1 MDRRLRRQCN
11 RSAGPHETRNRRML
25 IRTLTLQSQNI
36 HTASTESIGAPKLT
50 QAKTVAKPKFV
61 NLDELEQQ
69 AKQQLDQA
77 SYDFVAGG
85 AGSELT
91 LRANREAFQKIA
103 IMPRAL
109 TGIKQVD
116 TSSNLLGQ
124 RLSMPIY
131 VTPMANH
138 GLVYPSA
145 EVGSAQGAKKA
156 GTLFVAPTGSNK
168 TMEEV
173 ATAIKD
179 SPRWFQ
185 LYLNKDPEV
194 NKQLLQRA
202 EKAGYS
208 AIVLTVDLPVL
219 GIRDRNVRNSFTLP
233 TDLNQPNVSSERY
246 IAATKSLQ
254 SLAAGIKDDL
264 NWDDYEWTRKHTALP
279 VLIKGIL
286 SPDDAEEASRRKVPA
301 IIVSNHGGRQLD
313 TGFGAIEALR
323 PIVER
328 VKGKTR
334 ILFDS
339 GIRRGTDVFK
349 ALALGAEAVGV
360 GRPVLWGLA
369 LDGADGVTAVLKHLQ
384 LELVNVMR
392 LAGVPRVT
400 DITSKYIENLNS

>member
-1 MDRRLRRQCN
+1 
-11 RSAGPHETRNRRML
+11 
-25 IRTLTLQSQNI
+25 
-36 HTASTESIGAPKLT
+36 LT
-50 QAKTVAKPKFV
+50 QGETTAKPSIV

-69 AKQQLDQA
+69 AKQQLDQS

-91 LRANREAFQKIA
+91 LRANREAFQRIKIV
-103 IMPRAL
+103 PRVL

-116 TSSNLLGQ
+116 TSMNLLGQ
-124 RLSMPIY
+124 RLCMPIY

-138 GLVYPSA
+138 GVVHPLA

-173 ATAIKD
+173 ATAIRD

-194 NKQLLQRA
+194 NEQLLQRA

-219 GIRDRNVRNSFTLP
+219 GIRDRNVRNGFMLSK
-233 TDLNQPNVSSERY
+233 DLNRSNVSVERY
-246 IAATKSLQ
+246 VAATRGLQ
-254 SLAAGIKDDL
+254 SLTAGIKDDL
-264 NWDDYEWTRKHTALP
+264 SWDDYEWTRKHTALP
-279 VLIKGIL
+279 VLIKGVL
-286 SPDDAEEASRRKVPA
+286 SPDDAEEAAERKVPA

-313 TGFGAIEALR
+313 TGLGAIEALG
-323 PIVER
+323 PIIER
-328 VKGKTR
+328 VRGKTR
-334 ILFDS
+334 VLFDS

-369 LDGADGVTAVLKHLQ
+369 LYAADGVAAVLEHLKM
-384 LELVNVMR
+384 ELANVMR
-392 LAGVPRVT
+392 LAGTAKLT
-400 DITSKYIENLNS
+400 DITPEYIKTRLEFGHDNKPR

>member
-1 MDRRLRRQCN
+1 
-11 RSAGPHETRNRRML
+11 
-25 IRTLTLQSQNI
+25 
-36 HTASTESIGAPKLT
+36 
-50 QAKTVAKPKFV
+50 V
-61 NLDELEQQ
+61 NLDDLEVQ
-69 AKQQLDQA
+69 ARQKLDRA

-85 AGSELT
+85 AGSEQT
-91 LRANREAFQKIA
+91 LNANREAFKKIS
-103 IMPRAL
+103 IMPRVL
-109 TGIKQVD
+109 TGIKEAD
-116 TSSNLLGQ
+116 TSTNLLGQ

-138 GLVYPSA
+138 GVVNSIA

-156 GTLFVAPTGSNK
+156 GTLFVTPKGSNK

-173 ATAIKD
+173 AAAIRD
-179 SPRWFQ
+179 SPRWFK
-185 LYLNKDPEV
+185 LYFDKDPEV
-194 NKQLLQRA
+194 NKDLLRRA

-233 TDLNQPNVSSERY
+233 TDLDRPNSSSDGY
-246 IAATKSLQ
+246 LATARSLQ
-254 SLAAGIKDDL
+254 SLVASVKDDL
-264 NWDDYEWTRKHTALP
+264 SWDDYEWTREHTTLP

-286 SPDDAEEASRRKVPA
+286 SPNDAEEAAKRKVPA

-328 VKGKTR
+328 VNGKTKV
-334 ILFDS
+334 LFDS

-349 ALALGAEAVGV
+349 ALAMGAIAVGI

-369 LDGADGVTAVLKHLQ
+369 LYGADGVAAVLEHLKI
-384 LELVNVMR
+384 ELVNVMR
-392 LAGVPRVT
+392 LMGVGRIADISEDYLRVP
-400 DITSKYIENLNS
+400 N

>member
-1 MDRRLRRQCN
+1 MHACERGTVW
-11 RSAGPHETRNRRML
+11 RSELPETGTATRP
-25 IRTLTLQSQNI
+25 NI
-36 HTASTESIGAPKLT
+36 
-50 QAKTVAKPKFV
+50 V

-69 AKQQLDQA
+69 AKKQLDQA

-91 LRANREAFQKIA
+91 LRANLEAFKKIT
-103 IMPRAL
+103 IMPRVL
-109 TGIKQVD
+109 TGIKKVD
-116 TSSNLLGQ
+116 TSTDLLGQ

-131 VTPMANH
+131 ITPMANH
-138 GLVYPSA
+138 GVVHPLA

-156 GTLFVAPTGSNK
+156 GTLFVAPTGASK

-173 ATAIKD
+173 AIAIKD

-185 LYLNKDPEV
+185 LYFNKDPGV
-194 NKQLLQRA
+194 NEQLLQRA

-219 GIRDRNVRNSFTLP
+219 GIRDRNVRNSFMLSK
-233 TDLNQPNVSSERY
+233 DLDRSNVPSERY
-246 IAATKSLQ
+246 VAATRSLQ
-254 SLAAGIKDDL
+254 SLTAGIKDDL
-264 NWDDYEWTRKHTALP
+264 SWDDYEWTRKQTSLP

-286 SPDDAEEASRRKVPA
+286 SPEDAEEAAKRKVPA

-313 TGFGAIEALR
+313 TGFGAIEALG

-334 ILFDS
+334 VLFDS

-349 ALALGAEAVGV
+349 ALAIGAEAVGV

-369 LDGADGVTAVLKHLQ
+369 LYGADGVAAVLEHLRA
-384 LELVNVMR
+384 ELVNVMR
-392 LAGVPRVT
+392 LAGVGRPA
-400 DITSKYIENLNS
+400 DITPEYVKSI

>member
-1 MDRRLRRQCN
+1 M
-11 RSAGPHETRNRRML
+11 
-25 IRTLTLQSQNI
+25 
-36 HTASTESIGAPKLT
+36 T
-50 QAKTVAKPKFV
+50 QAKTIAKPSIV

-85 AGSELT
+85 AGSEQT
-91 LRANREAFQKIA
+91 LRANREAFQKIT
-103 IMPRAL
+103 IMPRVL
-109 TGIKQVD
+109 TGIKEAD
-116 TSSNLLGQ
+116 TSTILLGQ

-131 VTPMANH
+131 ITPMANH
-138 GLVYPSA
+138 GVVHPLA

-156 GTLFVAPTGSNK
+156 GTLFVAPTGASK

-173 ATAIKD
+173 AIAIKD

-185 LYLNKDPEV
+185 LYFNKDPGV
-194 NKQLLQRA
+194 NEQLLQRA

-219 GIRDRNVRNSFTLP
+219 GIRDRNVRNSFMLSK
-233 TDLNQPNVSSERY
+233 DLDRSNVPSERY
-246 IAATKSLQ
+246 VAATRSLQ
-254 SLAAGIKDDL
+254 SLTAGIKDDL
-264 NWDDYEWTRKHTALP
+264 SWDDYEWTREHTTLP

-286 SPDDAEEASRRKVPA
+286 SPEDAEEAARRKVPA

-313 TGFGAIEALR
+313 TGFGAIEALG

-334 ILFDS
+334 VLFDS

-349 ALALGAEAVGV
+349 ALAIGAEAVGV

-369 LDGADGVTAVLKHLQ
+369 LYGADGVAAVLEHLRA
-384 LELVNVMR
+384 ELTNVMR
-392 LAGVPRVT
+392 LAGVSRPT
-400 DITSKYIENLNS
+400 DITSEYVKRFS

>member
-1 MDRRLRRQCN
+1 MTQLEKQTTPLFTNLEDLEDEARQ
-11 RSAGPHETRNRRML
+11 H
-25 IRTLTLQSQNI
+25 
-36 HTASTESIGAPKLT
+36 
-50 QAKTVAKPKFV
+50 
-61 NLDELEQQ
+61 
-69 AKQQLDQA
+69 LDQA

-85 AGSELT
+85 AGAEQT
-91 LRANREAFQKIA
+91 LRANREAFEKIT
-103 IMPRAL
+103 IMPRVL
-109 TGIKQVD
+109 GGIKEAD
-116 TSSNLLGQ
+116 TSINLLGQ

-138 GLVYPSA
+138 GVVHPLA

-168 TMEEV
+168 TMEDV

-185 LYLNKDPEV
+185 LYFNKDPEV
-194 NKQLLQRA
+194 NEQLLQRA
-202 EKAGYS
+202 EKTGYS

-219 GIRDRNVRNSFTLP
+219 GTRDRNVRNSFMLSK
-233 TDLNQPNVSSERY
+233 DLNRSNVSSERY
-246 IAATKSLQ
+246 VAATRSLQ
-254 SLAAGIKDDL
+254 SLTAGIKDDL
-264 NWDDYEWTRKHTALP
+264 SWEDYEWTRKHTPLP

-286 SPDDAEEASRRKVPA
+286 STDDAEEAAKRKVPA

-328 VKGKTR
+328 VRGKTR
-334 ILFDS
+334 VLFDS

-349 ALALGAEAVGV
+349 AMALGAEAVGL

-369 LDGADGVTAVLKHLQ
+369 LNGADGVAAVLEHLRV
-384 LELVNVMR
+384 ELANVMR
-392 LAGVPRVT
+392 LAGTARLADVTSDYIRDARAMQDRV
-400 DITSKYIENLNS
+400 S

>member
-1 MDRRLRRQCN
+1 
-11 RSAGPHETRNRRML
+11 
-25 IRTLTLQSQNI
+25 
-36 HTASTESIGAPKLT
+36 
-50 QAKTVAKPKFV
+50 
-61 NLDELEQQ
+61 
-69 AKQQLDQA
+69 
-77 SYDFVAGG
+77 VAGG

-91 LRANREAFQKIA
+91 LRANREAFQKIT
-103 IMPRAL
+103 IIPRVL
-109 TGIKQVD
+109 SGIKQVD
-116 TSSNLLGQ
+116 TSMNLLAQ

-138 GLVYPSA
+138 GVVHPLA

-173 ATAIKD
+173 AAAIED

-185 LYLNKDPEV
+185 LYFNKDPGV

-233 TDLNQPNVSSERY
+233 RDLSRPDISFERY
-246 IAATKSLQ
+246 IAATRGLQ
-254 SLAAGIKDDL
+254 SLTAVIKDDL
-264 NWDDYEWTRKHTALP
+264 SWDDYEWTREHTSLP

-286 SPDDAEEASRRKVPA
+286 SPEDAEEAATRKVPA

-313 TGFGAIEALR
+313 TGLGAIEALR

-334 ILFDS
+334 VLFDS
-339 GIRRGTDVFK
+339 GIRRGTDIFK

-369 LDGADGVTAVLKHLQ
+369 LYGADGVAAVLEHLRV
-384 LELVNVMR
+384 ELANVMR
-392 LAGVPRVT
+392 LAGTARLADVT
-400 DITSKYIENLNS
+400 SEYIRDTRAM

>member
-1 MDRRLRRQCN
+1 MTQLEKQTTPLFTNLEDLEDEARQ
-11 RSAGPHETRNRRML
+11 H
-25 IRTLTLQSQNI
+25 
-36 HTASTESIGAPKLT
+36 
-50 QAKTVAKPKFV
+50 
-61 NLDELEQQ
+61 
-69 AKQQLDQA
+69 LDQA

-85 AGSELT
+85 AGAEQT
-91 LRANREAFQKIA
+91 LRANREAFEKIT
-103 IMPRAL
+103 IMPRVL
-109 TGIKQVD
+109 GGIKEAD
-116 TSSNLLGQ
+116 TSINLLGQ

-138 GLVYPSA
+138 GVVHPLA

-173 ATAIKD
+173 ATAIRD

-185 LYLNKDPEV
+185 LYFNKDPEV
-194 NKQLLQRA
+194 NEQLLQRA
-202 EKAGYS
+202 AKAGYS

-219 GIRDRNVRNSFTLP
+219 GIRDRNVRNSFMLSK
-233 TDLNQPNVSSERY
+233 DLNGSNVPSERY
-246 IAATKSLQ
+246 VAATRNLQ
-254 SLAAGIKDDL
+254 SLTAGIKDDL
-264 NWDDYEWTRKHTALP
+264 SWDDYEWTRKHTTLP
-279 VLIKGIL
+279 VLVKGIL
-286 SPDDAEEASRRKVPA
+286 SPDDAEEAAKRKVPA
-301 IIVSNHGGRQLD
+301 IVVSNHGGRQLD

-328 VKGKTR
+328 VKGNTR

-369 LDGADGVTAVLKHLQ
+369 LYGADGVAAVLEHLRA
-384 LELVNVMR
+384 ELTNVMR
-392 LAGVPRVT
+392 LAGVSRPT
-400 DITSKYIENLNS
+400 DITSEYVKGSS

>member
-1 MDRRLRRQCN
+1 M
-11 RSAGPHETRNRRML
+11 T
-25 IRTLTLQSQNI
+25 
-36 HTASTESIGAPKLT
+36 
-50 QAKTVAKPKFV
+50 KPDIV

-69 AKQQLDQA
+69 AKRQLEQ
-77 SYDFVAGG
+77 SIYDSVAGG

-91 LRANREAFQKIA
+91 LRANRDAFQKID
-103 IMPRAL
+103 IMPRVL
-109 TGIKQVD
+109 TGIKRID
-116 TSSNLLGQ
+116 TSMNLLGQ
-124 RLSMPIY
+124 HLSMPIY

-138 GLVYPSA
+138 GLVHPTA
-145 EVGSAQGAKKA
+145 EVGSAQGAKNA

-194 NKQLLQRA
+194 NKQLLRRA

-219 GIRDRNVRNSFTLP
+219 GIRDRNSRNNFALP
-233 TDLNQPNVSSERY
+233 MDLDRPNVQSERLT
-246 IAATKSLQ
+246 AATRGLQ
-254 SLAAGIKDDL
+254 ALVAGIKDDL
-264 NWDDYEWTRKHTALP
+264 SWDDYEWTREHTSLP

-286 SPDDAEEASRRKVPA
+286 SPDDAEEAAKRKVPA
-301 IIVSNHGGRQLD
+301 IVVSNHGGRQLD
-313 TGFGAIEALR
+313 TGFGAIQALR

-328 VKGKTR
+328 VRDKTR
-334 ILFDS
+334 VLFDS

-369 LDGADGVTAVLKHLQ
+369 LYGVEGVTAVLEHLK
-384 LELVNVMR
+384 LELVNAMR
-392 LAGVPRVT
+392 LAGTARLA
-400 DITSKYIENLNS
+400 DITAEYVLRG

>member
-1 MDRRLRRQCN
+1 MTQL
-11 RSAGPHETRNRRML
+11 EK
-25 IRTLTLQSQNI
+25 
-36 HTASTESIGAPKLT
+36 TARPTI
-50 QAKTVAKPKFV
+50 V

-69 AKQQLDQA
+69 AKHQLDQP

-91 LRANREAFQKIA
+91 LRANREGFQRIT
-103 IMPRAL
+103 IMPRVL

-116 TSSNLLGQ
+116 TSMNLLGQ

-138 GLVYPSA
+138 GVVHPMA

-168 TMEEV
+168 TLEEV
-173 ATAIKD
+173 AGAIGE

-185 LYLNKDPEV
+185 LYFNKDPEV

-219 GIRDRNVRNSFTLP
+219 GIRDRNVRNSFMPP
-233 TDLNQPNVSSERY
+233 TDLNRPNVSSERY
-246 IAATKSLQ
+246 LAATRSLQ
-254 SLAAGIKDDL
+254 SLTAGIKDDL
-264 NWDDYEWTRKHTALP
+264 SWDDYEWTRKHTALP

-286 SPDDAEEASRRKVPA
+286 SPDDAQEAARRKVPA

-313 TGFGAIEALR
+313 TGFGAIEALQ

-334 ILFDS
+334 VLFDS
-339 GIRRGTDVFK
+339 GIRRGPDVFK

-369 LDGADGVTAVLKHLQ
+369 LDGADGVAAVLDHLKM
-384 LELVNVMR
+384 ELVNVMR
-392 LAGVPRVT
+392 LAGTARLA
-400 DITSKYIENLNS
+400 DITAEYTKPA

>member
-1 MDRRLRRQCN
+1 
-11 RSAGPHETRNRRML
+11 
-25 IRTLTLQSQNI
+25 
-36 HTASTESIGAPKLT
+36 
-50 QAKTVAKPKFV
+50 
-61 NLDELEQQ
+61 
-69 AKQQLDQA
+69 
-77 SYDFVAGG
+77 VAGG

-91 LRANREAFQKIA
+91 LKANREAFQKIT
-103 IMPRAL
+103 IIPRVL
-109 TGIKQVD
+109 TGIKEAD
-116 TSSNLLGQ
+116 TSINLLGQ

-138 GLVYPSA
+138 GVVHPLA

-173 ATAIKD
+173 AGAIKD

-185 LYLNKDPEV
+185 LYFNKDPEV

-202 EKAGYS
+202 EKTGYS

-219 GIRDRNVRNSFTLP
+219 GIRDRNVRNSFMPP
-233 TDLNQPNVSSERY
+233 TDLKRSNDSSERY
-246 IAATKSLQ
+246 IAATRSLQ
-254 SLAAGIKDDL
+254 SLTAGIKDDL
-264 NWDDYEWTRKHTALP
+264 SWDDYEWTRKHTALP

-286 SPDDAEEASRRKVPA
+286 SPDDAEEAAKRKVPA

-334 ILFDS
+334 VLFDS

-369 LDGADGVTAVLKHLQ
+369 LDGANGVAAVFEHLKM
-384 LELVNVMR
+384 ELVNVMR
-392 LAGVPRVT
+392 LAGTARLA
-400 DITSKYIENLNS
+400 DITAEYIKSV

>member
-1 MDRRLRRQCN
+1 MSQIER
-11 RSAGPHETRNRRML
+11 GTRPEF
-25 IRTLTLQSQNI
+25 
-36 HTASTESIGAPKLT
+36 A
-50 QAKTVAKPKFV
+50 
-61 NLDELEQQ
+61 NLDDLEQQ
-69 AKQQLDQA
+69 ARQQLDQA
-77 SYDFVAGG
+77 TYDFVAGG

-91 LRANREAFQKIA
+91 LRANREAFQEIS
-103 IMPRAL
+103 IMPRVL

-116 TSSNLLGQ
+116 TSIDLLGQ

-138 GLVYPSA
+138 GVVRSVA

-156 GTLFVAPTGSNK
+156 GTLFVAPTSSTK

-194 NKQLLQRA
+194 NRDLLRRA
-202 EKAGYS
+202 ERAGFS
-208 AIVLTVDLPVL
+208 AVVLTVDLPVL

-233 TDLNQPNVSSERY
+233 TDLNRPNIPSERFN
-246 IAATKSLQ
+246 AATRSLQ
-254 SLAAGIKDDL
+254 TLTAGIKDDL
-264 NWDDYEWTRKHTALP
+264 SWDDYEWTRKHTALP

-286 SPDDAEEASRRKVPA
+286 SPDDAEEAAGRRVPA

-323 PIVER
+323 PIVAR
-328 VKGKTR
+328 VRGRTSV
-334 ILFDS
+334 LFDS

-369 LDGADGVTAVLKHLQ
+369 LYGADGVTAVLDHLRA
-384 LELVNVMR
+384 ELVNVMR
-392 LAGVPRVT
+392 LAGVARPT
-400 DITSKYIENLNS
+400 DITPECVEAL

>member
-1 MDRRLRRQCN
+1 MKRILSARLFCPPSYESLGLFGRWRSLYSGLKNLPPRRL
-11 RSAGPHETRNRRML
+11 
-25 IRTLTLQSQNI
+25 
-36 HTASTESIGAPKLT
+36 LT
-50 QAKTVAKPKFV
+50 QLEKPTSPLFA
-61 NLDELEQQ
+61 NLDDLEEQ
-69 AKQQLDQA
+69 ARQHLDQA

-85 AGSELT
+85 AGAEQT
-91 LRANREAFQKIA
+91 LRANLEAFQKIT
-103 IMPRAL
+103 IMPRVL
-109 TGIKQVD
+109 TGIKEAD
-116 TSSNLLGQ
+116 TSMSLLGQ

-138 GLVYPSA
+138 GVVHPLA

-185 LYLNKDPEV
+185 LYFNKDPEI

-202 EKAGYS
+202 GKAGYS

-219 GIRDRNVRNSFTLP
+219 GIRDRNIRNSFALP
-233 TDLNQPNVSSERY
+233 TDLNRPNVSSERY
-246 IAATKSLQ
+246 VAATRSLQ
-254 SLAAGIKDDL
+254 SLTAGIKDDL
-264 NWDDYEWTRKHTALP
+264 SWDDYEWTRKHTALP

-286 SPDDAEEASRRKVPA
+286 SPEDAEEAARRKVPA

-328 VKGKTR
+328 VKGNTR

-349 ALALGAEAVGV
+349 ALAIGAEAVGV

-369 LDGADGVTAVLKHLQ
+369 LHGAEGVAAVLEHLRA
-384 LELVNVMR
+384 ELVNVMR
-392 LAGVPRVT
+392 LAGSARLG
-400 DITSKYIENLNS
+400 DITPEYVRLP

>member
-1 MDRRLRRQCN
+1 MIQLEK
-11 RSAGPHETRNRRML
+11 S
-25 IRTLTLQSQNI
+25 
-36 HTASTESIGAPKLT
+36 STPVI
-50 QAKTVAKPKFV
+50 V
-61 NLDELEQQ
+61 NLDDLEQQ

-91 LRANREAFQKIA
+91 LRANREAIQKIT
-103 IMPRAL
+103 IVPRVL

-116 TSSNLLGQ
+116 TSTNLLGQ

-131 VTPMANH
+131 ITPMANH
-138 GLVYPSA
+138 GVVHPLA

-173 ATAIKD
+173 ATAIND

-185 LYLNKDPEV
+185 LYFNKDPEV

-233 TDLNQPNVSSERY
+233 TDLNRPNVSSERF
-246 IAATKSLQ
+246 IAATRGLQ
-254 SLAAGIKDDL
+254 SLTAGIKDDL
-264 NWDDYEWTRKHTALP
+264 SWDDYEWTRKHTALP

-286 SPDDAEEASRRKVPA
+286 SPDDAEEAARRKVAA

-313 TGFGAIEALR
+313 TGFGSIEALR
-323 PIVER
+323 PIVDR

-369 LDGADGVTAVLKHLQ
+369 LYGAGGVAAVLEHLR

-392 LAGVPRVT
+392 LAGVARLT
-400 DITSKYIENLNS
+400 DITSDFIKERS